1 MARHSEQSARRVND
15 PAGPCCTPR
24 DRCYAATMKRRI
36 AWVLAILSALYL
48 LTVGLAPDPLPFIDE
63 AMAMLVFIKSMAYL
77 GYDVRRWLP
86 FLRKNGHARPS
97 GQTIDV

>member
-1 MARHSEQSARRVND
+1 
-15 PAGPCCTPR
+15 
-24 DRCYAATMKRRI
+24 MKRRI

-48 LTVGLAPDPLPFIDE
+48 LTVGLLPDPLFLIDE
-63 AMAMLVFIKSMAYL
+63 ATAMLVLIKSMAYL

-86 FLRKNGHARPS
+86 FLRKNDRTRPS